1 MVGIEIPWPTTGLP
15 LRGEVIS
22 RSLVM
27 CDGGIWVCGTG
38 WGAIFGG
45 GMGAAFGLGMRV
57 DSAGTGYGNE
67 SCLAAR
73 LVR

>member
-1 MVGIEIPWPTTGLP
+1 
-15 LRGEVIS
+15 
-22 RSLVM
+22 M